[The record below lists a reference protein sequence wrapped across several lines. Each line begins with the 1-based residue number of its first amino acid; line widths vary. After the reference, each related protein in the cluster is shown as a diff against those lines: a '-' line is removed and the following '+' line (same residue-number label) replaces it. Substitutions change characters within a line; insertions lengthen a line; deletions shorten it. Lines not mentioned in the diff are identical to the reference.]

1 LVGVTHDI
9 TDQKNREAE
18 LLKAKQEADIAN
30 RAKSEFLANMSHE
43 IRTPLN
49 GVIGF
54 TDLLLKTPLNKI
66 QKQFAEN
73 VNTSGHSL
81 LGIINDILDFSKIE
95 AGKMELDLF
104 KTDIIEIA
112 EQTAD
117 ILKYHA
123 SQKGLELLLNIQ
135 PDIPR
140 FITADPIRLKQILV
154 NLIGNAIK
162 FTESGEVELNITFN
176 KKSETK
182 GGFRFSVRD
191 TGIGIS
197 EIQQKKLFK
206 AFMQADSSTTRKFG
220 GTGLGLTISSILV
233 EKMGGKIEIESEIGK
248 GSNFY
253 FTLELEYEIG
263 EKLDYSSLNE
273 IKRVLVIDDNDNNRL
288 ILEHTFNSWGI
299 EFIGIDNGL
308 SALKIIEKSK
318 LFDVIIV
325 DYHMPYI
332 NGLDTIKM
340 IREQL
345 HLSSEELPI
354 ILLHSSSDDI
364 AIYEECKKLDVRFN
378 ITKPVKSQE
387 LLHYLKSIQNQS
399 FADSMERISDL
410 PTVLV
415 DQRGMFSPVILV
427 VEDVMLNMLL
437 MTTLVKQLIPNVV
450 VLEAKNG
457 QEAIDMTL
465 AHKPDLIFMDVQ
477 MPVKSG
483 IEATIGI
490 REYEFGKEGRIPI
503 IALTA
508 GAVKGEKERCLTK
521 PIDRVVLT
529 KIIDKH
535 LTLFYERKNPTITK
549 EGHTKSVLH
558 FDEVMFNE
566 NMGNSQILLEDL
578 LELIPIQFSADLELL
593 DNAIREENIQE
604 IKQAAHSIRGV
615 ALNMCFY
622 QLAEVAEKLEYE
634 FSEMGIEK
642 SRNAY
647 NEIVKEWNYV
657 HIIMKNKLF

>member
-1 LVGVTHDI
+1 
-9 TDQKNREAE
+9 
-18 LLKAKQEADIAN
+18 
-30 RAKSEFLANMSHE
+30 
-43 IRTPLN
+43 
-49 GVIGF
+49 
-54 TDLLLKTPLNKI
+54 LNKI

-508 GAVKGEKERCLTK
+508 GAVKGEKERCMEAGMDDFLTK

>member
-1 LVGVTHDI
+1 
-9 TDQKNREAE
+9 
-18 LLKAKQEADIAN
+18 
-30 RAKSEFLANMSHE
+30 
-43 IRTPLN
+43 
-49 GVIGF
+49 
-54 TDLLLKTPLNKI
+54 
-66 QKQFAEN
+66 
-73 VNTSGHSL
+73 
-81 LGIINDILDFSKIE
+81 
-95 AGKMELDLF
+95 
-104 KTDIIEIA
+104 
-112 EQTAD
+112 
-117 ILKYHA
+117 
-123 SQKGLELLLNIQ
+123 
-135 PDIPR
+135 
-140 FITADPIRLKQILV
+140 
-154 NLIGNAIK
+154 
-162 FTESGEVELNITFN
+162 
-176 KKSETK
+176 
-182 GGFRFSVRD
+182 
-191 TGIGIS
+191 
-197 EIQQKKLFK
+197 
-206 AFMQADSSTTRKFG
+206 
-220 GTGLGLTISSILV
+220 V

-253 FTLELEYEIG
+253 FTIELEYEIG

-299 EFIGIDNGL
+299 EFVGIDNGL

-345 HLSSEELPI
+345 NLSSEELPI

-399 FADSMERISDL
+399 FADSMERISEL
-410 PTVLV
+410 PTVPD
-415 DQRGMFSPVILV
+415 DQSGKFSPVILV

-450 VLEAKNG
+450 VIEAKNG
-457 QEAIDMTL
+457 QEAIDMTI

-490 REYEFGKEGRIPI
+490 REYEFGKGDRIPI

-508 GAVKGEKERCLTK
+508 GAVKGEKERCMEAGMDDFLTK
-521 PIDRVVLT
+521 PIDRAVLT
-529 KIIDKH
+529 KMVDKH
-535 LTLFYERKNPTITK
+535 LTLFYERQNHSINK
-549 EGHTKSVLH
+549 EDLTRSLPH

-593 DNAIREENIQE
+593 DNAIREENIRE

-615 ALNMCFY
+615 ALNMCFN
-622 QLAEVAEKLEYE
+622 QLAGMAEKLEYE
-634 FSEMGIEK
+634 LAEMGIEK
-642 SRNAY
+642 SHNAY
-647 NEIVKEWNYV
+647 IEIVKEWNYV
-657 HIIMKNKLF
+657 QIIMKNKFL